1 MKKEEFLALM
11 SAAAHDLAEFVIVQ
25 YPELFE
31 ETPKYPP
38 KGDSRSS
45 QQPTTVTNPQSTEAT
60 AAADEEPP
68 LVASRQRRARF
79 PFAGW

>member
-11 SAAAHDLAEFVIVQ
+11 SAAAHDLAEFVIAQ
-25 YPELFE
+25 HPELFE

-38 KGDSRSS
+38 KGDSRSP
-45 QQPTTVTNPQSTEAT
+45 QQPATVTNPQSTEAT

-68 LVASRQRRARF
+68 QAAPRQRRARF